1 MPINATPEYQT
12 AERKYNEAKTVQEKI
27 AALEDMLRKAPG
39 HKGAE
44 SLRADIKSKLSK
56 YRFQV
61 EKEKRSAGKKFQLA
75 VKKEGA
81 AQVVLVGL
89 TNTGK
94 SWLLSKLT
102 NAKPEISGYEFTTKM
117 PEVGIM
123 EYQGVKIQVVEIPP
137 IMKDFISKGKGP
149 SFFSVIRNSDL
160 VVFVVRN
167 EDDIKMLKEEFD
179 KASIRIDKERPKVK
193 IKKEGSGGIN
203 FIGKIKGS
211 LEDAK
216 RICRD
221 YGILNAVIEV
231 EGEITLSDLED
242 VVNEKTAF
250 MKSIKVT
257 SHDRIDDIKWK
268 IWKNLNL
275 IKVYTKQPGKKRD
288 WPPVAMHQGSTIKDL
303 AEQIHK
309 DFLKKFR
316 FARVWGSSKYPG
328 QQLGL
333 DYELKDEDVVELHIK

>member
-1 MPINATPEYQT
+1 MPINATPEYQA
-12 AERKYNEAKTVQEKI
+12 AERKYNEAKTIQEKI
-27 AALEDMLRKAPG
+27 AALEDMLRKAPS

-56 YRFQV
+56 YRLQV
-61 EKEKRSAGKKFQLA
+61 EKEKKSAGKKFQLS

-102 NAKPEISGYEFTTKM
+102 NAKPEISEYEFTTKM
-117 PEVGIM
+117 PEVGIL

-137 IMKDFISKGKGP
+137 IMQDFISKEKGP
-149 SFFSVIRNSDL
+149 SFFSIIRNSDL
-160 VVFVVRN
+160 IVFVVRN
-167 EDDIKMLKEEFD
+167 DADLKMMKEEFD

-203 FIGKIKGS
+203 FVGRIKGS

-221 YGILNAVIEV
+221 YGILNAGIEI
-231 EGEITLSDLED
+231 EGEISLSDLED
-242 VVNEKTAF
+242 VINEKTAF
-250 MKSIKVT
+250 MKSIKV
-257 SHDRIDDIKWK
+257 SSYDRIDDVKWK
-268 IWKNLNL
+268 IWKNLSL
-275 IKVYTKQPGKKRD
+275 IKVYTKQPGKKKD
-288 WPPVAMHQGSTIKDL
+288 WPPVALRLGSTIKDL
-303 AEQIHK
+303 AEHIHK
-309 DFLKKFR
+309 DFLRKFR

-333 DYELKDEDVVELHIK
+333 DYELKDEDIVELHIK